1 VTTGDDDATTL
12 REQPSD
18 VLGYCGMLLAAP
30 DDGDLGRAHAAM
42 VVPRQSIPSMACGGA
57 VSTEGTLSGMEATR
71 AARRGTL
78 SLSPENFMLHT
89 TSLFFLRDIVELSKL
104 GHPSPFE

>member
-1 VTTGDDDATTL
+1 
-12 REQPSD
+12 
-18 VLGYCGMLLAAP
+18 
-30 DDGDLGRAHAAM
+30 
-42 VVPRQSIPSMACGGA
+42 
-57 VSTEGTLSGMEATR
+57 MEATR